1 MTAMLRLE
9 AARERIIEAMTP
21 VEGTES
27 VLLDDALDRVLADP
41 VHAAADVPP
50 RANSAMDGYALA
62 GRDLPAAGEVSLA
75 IVGTSLAGRPWSGTV
90 PPESCVRIMT
100 GALLPAGS
108 DTVVMQEQVRVEGDR
123 AVFGTGHRPGQ
134 HVRPPGEDL
143 RAGDLAVDT
152 GTLLGPPQLGLL
164 AALGVGRV
172 TVRRRPRVA
181 IFSTG
186 DELRP
191 VDAPLE
197 PGQVHDSNRHALR
210 ALLARLAVEVR
221 DLGIVPD
228 TPEATREALEA
239 AAAWAD
245 AIVTTGGV
253 SVGDAD
259 HVTGALGRGGHVD
272 FWKVAMKPGK
282 PVAFGRY
289 GRAAFFGL
297 PGNPVSAIVTWCQLV
312 RPALQRLTGATP
324 EAPLTLRAVC
334 LSRLGKSPGRLEFQ
348 RGVLERDP
356 SGRWFVRSTGHQ
368 GSGVLRSM
376 SSANAFIVLPLEQ
389 GDVEPGSEV
398 DVQPFAGLW

>member
-1 MTAMLRLE
+1 MAGMLRLE
-9 AARERIIEAMTP
+9 AARERIVEAMTP
-21 VEGTES
+21 VEGAET
-27 VLLDDALDRVLADP
+27 VLLDDALGRVLAEP

-50 RANSAMDGYALA
+50 RANSAMDGYALSA
-62 GRDLPAAGEVSLA
+62 RDLPASGEVALA
-75 IVGTSLAGRPWSGTV
+75 IVGTSFAGRPWNATV
-90 PPESCVRIMT
+90 PAGSCVRIMT
-100 GALLPAGS
+100 GALLPDGS
-108 DTVVMQEQVRVEGDR
+108 DTVVMQEQVRVEGGR
-123 AVFGTGHRPGQ
+123 AILGAGHRAGQ

-143 RAGDLAVDT
+143 RAGDLAIEA
-152 GTLLGPPQLGLL
+152 GRLLGPPQLGLL
-164 AALGVGRV
+164 AALGAGRV
-172 TVRRRPRVA
+172 TVRRRPRVV

-191 VDAPLE
+191 VETPLE

-210 ALLARLAVEVR
+210 AMLARLAVEVR

-228 TPEATREALEA
+228 TPEATLEALEA

-259 HVTGALGRGGHVD
+259 YVTGALGRGGRVD

-297 PGNPVSAIVTWCQLV
+297 PGNPVSAMVTWCQLV
-312 RPALQRLTGATP
+312 RPALQRLAGATP

-334 LSRLGKSPGRLEFQ
+334 LSLLRKSPGRLEFQ
-348 RGVLERDP
+348 RGVLERDS
-356 SGRWFVRSTGHQ
+356 SGCWFVTSTGHQ